1 MASMSDIKRRIKS
14 IESTQQ
20 ITKAMYLVSTAKLQ
34 KAKRKVQSSRPFFEV
49 SRQTI
54 ASIIK
59 SSGNTAILDFDKRD
73 VKKTCY
79 VVITSDRGLAG
90 GYNSNICKLVLSHI
104 DSADTSEIVAV
115 GKRGKDYFNR
125 RGYSVKETISGATE
139 EPEFSDAVKVGNIII
154 DMFENKEVDEVY
166 LAYTNFKS
174 TISQVPKLLKLFPL
188 SKEDFEDIEIEGER
202 EDMNYEPSVEYVL
215 SKVIPRYINS
225 MIFGAIVESGASE
238 QGARMTAM
246 DSATNNAN
254 DMISSLTLKY
264 NRARQAA
271 ITQEISE
278 IVGGAGAQ
286 Q

>member
-34 KAKRKVQSSRPFFEV
+34 RAKKEVQNSRPFFET
-49 SRQTI
+49 SRETI

-59 SSGNTAILDFDKRD
+59 SSDNNQILEFGERD

-79 VVITSDRGLAG
+79 IVITSDRGLAG
-90 GYNSNICKLVLSHI
+90 GYNSNVCKLVLNHM
-104 DSADTSEIVAV
+104 DSVDTSEIVAV
-115 GKRGKDYFNR
+115 GKKGKDYFNK
-125 RGYSVKETISGATE
+125 RGCAVKQTISGATE
-139 EPEFSDAVKVGNIII
+139 QPEFTDAVEVGNMVME
-154 DMFENKEVDEVY
+154 MFQNKEVDQVY
-166 LAYTNFKS
+166 VAYTNFKS

-188 SKEDFEDIEIEGER
+188 GKEDFEDIEIEGDR
-202 EDMNYEPSVEYVL
+202 ENMNYEPSMEYVL
-215 SKVIPRYINS
+215 SKVIPKYINS
-225 MIFGAIVESGASE
+225 MIFGALVESSASE

-264 NRARQAA
+264 NRARQAS
-271 ITQEISE
+271 ITQEITE
-278 IVGGAGAQ
+278 IVSGAAAQ
-286 Q
+286 